1 MKKLILFT
9 FLTVTLI
16 FSTSFSNCEA
26 KDVWVTRWASEN
38 VDIYVMDDT
47 ITSGS
52 SNGSRYFKVST
63 KQVRNG
69 QLLKVINWSYS
80 KYNTDMWRYES
91 STMNGTHTTVV
102 IPRDGIF
109 EFCMKKLGWSYR
121 IVDMWY
127 Y

>member
-1 MKKLILFT
+1 MKKFIFFAL
-9 FLTVTLI
+9 LTVTLI
-16 FSTSFSNCEA
+16 FSASFNNCEA

-38 VDIYVMDDT
+38 IDIYVMDDT

-52 SNGSRYFKVST
+52 SGNSRYFKVST

-69 QLLKVINWSYS
+69 KLLKVINWSYS
-80 KYNTDMWRYES
+80 KGNGGMWRYET
-91 STMNGTHTTVV
+91 STMDGTHTTAVLS
-102 IPRDGIF
+102 RDEIF

-127 Y
+127 H

>member
-1 MKKLILFT
+1 MKKFILFAL
-9 FLTVTLI
+9 LTVTLI
-16 FSTSFSNCEA
+16 FSASFSNCEA
-26 KDVWVTRWASEN
+26 KDVWVARWASEN